1 MSPKLKDISV
11 LFIAFVLLIILILIA
26 FPAFD
31 YRIDKEDPTLKWE
44 RIIDSNGLVAPI
56 YRARIYGGWLVKS
69 YQGNIIFIELNH
81 PDNWVLDTK
90 PR

>member
-1 MSPKLKDISV
+1 MNKKIKEGLI
-11 LFIAFVLLIILILIA
+11 LFTAFFLFTIFLIVLLDNT
-26 FPAFD
+26 D
-31 YRIDKEDPTLKWE
+31 YKTNKEDPTLKWE